1 MKNHLVH
8 LRQSSQIIPFILP
21 LLIVVMILFSPSL
34 NAQKKLLVEA
44 ESFSNKG
51 GWKVDQQY
59 FDIMGSSYLLA
70 HGMGEIVKEAKTQVS
85 FPAKGKYHIWVRTK
99 DWAPFPV
106 GPGEFE
112 LKIGSNY
119 KNTFGASGK
128 TGWQWYS
135 GGTIQIDEP
144 EKVSIS
150 LNDLSGFAGRCDA
163 IYFTSSKKDVPP
175 NDLETMNPWRK
186 KLLGLNNNPETK
198 GKYDLVV
205 IGGGMAG
212 LCSAITAS
220 RSGLKV
226 ALIQNRPVLGGNN
239 SSEIRV
245 HLMGFIDREN
255 DYAALGRIVRELDN
269 GDPHNAN
276 IDGKKYGDKR
286 KESVVNFEKN
296 IDLFLNMHA
305 YDVEMDEQKIKAVI
319 ARHISTNEELRFE
332 GRFFVDCTGDGTIGY
347 AAGADYRYGR
357 ESKAKTGESLARDTA
372 DTFCLGTSNMW
383 HASKFEEASTF
394 PKTPWALQFT
404 DEYFLDGATSE
415 WFWET
420 GFNNFDALSQAEE
433 IRDHNFRAVYGNWSY
448 LKNNLKDKYSHYKLD
463 WVGYIG
469 GKRESRRLMGDYI
482 FSEMDR
488 NHTNPRQ
495 KDAFIPTTWSID
507 LHYPQDENSKHFN
520 ENAFLSK
527 AVHKRAKPAHVPY
540 RCLYSRNINNLFMA
554 GRNISTTHVGFG
566 STRVM
571 RTTGLMGEVVG
582 YAASLAIQHNTD
594 PRGVYEKHLEELK
607 DILNGN

>member
-1 MKNHLVH
+1 MKKSNLIK
-8 LRQSSQIIPFILP
+8 LSIASILLQFIISVTGISHAQNK
-21 LLIVVMILFSPSL
+21 LLI
-34 NAQKKLLVEA
+34 EA
-44 ESFSNKG
+44 ESFNNKG

-70 HGMGEIVKEAKTQVS
+70 HGMGEAVKNASTKIT
-85 FPAKGKYHIWVRTK
+85 FPSKGKYYIWVRTK
-99 DWAPFPV
+99 DWAPYPI
-106 GPGEFE
+106 GPGKFKV
-112 LKIGSNY
+112 KIGNEYSNE
-119 KNTFGASGK
+119 FGA
-128 TGWQWYS
+128 TGEKGWKWYK
-135 GGTIQIDEP
+135 GGSVTIKEP
-144 EKVSIS
+144 ADVKVV
-150 LNDLSGFAGRCDA
+150 LKDLTGFAGRCDA
-163 IYFTSSKKDVPP
+163 IYFSSSKRDVPP
-175 NDLETMNPWRK
+175 NDLEAMNPWRK
-186 KLLGLNNNPETK
+186 KLLGLTDTPETK

-205 IGGGMAG
+205 VGGGMAG

-245 HLMGFIDREN
+245 HLMGYIDRDN
-255 DYAALGRIVRELDN
+255 NYPALGRIVRELDN

-286 KESVVNFEKN
+286 KESVIKFEKN
-296 IDLFLNMHA
+296 IDLYLNMHA
-305 YDVEMDEQKIKAVI
+305 YDVEMEGTKIKAVI
-319 ARHISTNEELRFE
+319 ARHISTNQEIKFE
-332 GRFFVDCTGDGTIGY
+332 GRFFVDCTGDGTIGFK
-347 AAGADYRYGR
+347 AGADYRYGR
-357 ESKAKTGESLARDTA
+357 ESKAETKEPLAVDKA

-383 HASKFEEASTF
+383 HASKFEEASSF
-394 PKTPWALQFT
+394 PKTPWALHFT
-404 DEYFLDGATSE
+404 EDYFLDGPTSE

-420 GFNNFDALSQAEE
+420 GFDNFDALSEAEE
-433 IRDHNFRAVYGNWSY
+433 IRDHNFRAIYGNWSY
-448 LKNNLKDKYSHYKLD
+448 LKNNLKEKYSHYKLD

-488 NHTNPRQ
+488 DHTYERQ
-495 KDAFIPTTWSID
+495 TDAFIPTTWSID
-507 LHYPQDENSKHFN
+507 LHYPQDENSKHF
-520 ENAFLSK
+520 EGQEFLSK
-527 AVHKRAKPAHVPY
+527 AVHKRVKPAHVPY

-554 GRNISTTHVGFG
+554 GRDISTTHVGFG

-582 YAASLAIQHNTD
+582 YAASLAIKHQTN

-607 DILNGN
+607 SILRGE